1 MNKFRFLVAP
11 ILISLLLLISCN
23 EPAEYISLYAGTTPM
38 ITIETENGSKTIKP
52 QSLFLQIT
60 GDGIEFLDES
70 YDFKITD
77 ENEQSITMSTSIPI
91 NDDLTVDNLVYDRS
105 TGDITLGVKNIDDH
119 FTLEKYDR
127 MIERKVQE
135 YVEVK
140 LTSDIS
146 HLSDNQK
153 EMLKLLFQVADIM
166 DDIYWSQ
173 VFPEKDAVL
182 SGIMD
187 PNLAKFFKINYG
199 PWERLNGDLP
209 FMQGYGEK
217 PPGSGFYPVDMTV
230 QEFNALE
237 DNDKSSLYTLIR
249 RDEAGNLK
257 VVPYHEAYATR
268 VARAAELIK
277 NAAALAE
284 NPGFKKYLE
293 LRAEALL
300 TDNYYP
306 SDLAWMDMKDN
317 AIDFIAG
324 PIENYEDKLFN
335 YKAAHESFIL
345 IRDTV
350 WSEKLGFVAGLLP
363 QLQKDLPVSPE
374 YKKEVPGSSS
384 DLGVYDAIYY
394 AGDCNAGS
402 KTIAINLPN
411 DERVQAVKGSRKLQL
426 KNSIRYKFE
435 EILVPISNVL
445 IAEDQRSYI
454 KFDAFF
460 ENVMYHEVAH
470 GLGLNQTINGKGTVR
485 QALKEQSS
493 ALEEGKAD
501 ILGLYLIT
509 RLKEMGI
516 TPEKDLMDNYVTF
529 MAGIF
534 RSVRFGAASAHGKAN
549 MVRFYYFQEKGAFTR
564 DPETGTYRINFERM
578 QEAMNDLAG
587 MILMIQGN
595 GDYDAAKTLID
606 EKGYIRDELKD
617 DLSKLSNLNIPID
630 IVFNQGPEVLGL

>member
-1 MNKFRFLVAP
+1 MNKLKVFIVP
-11 ILISLLLLISCN
+11 MLISLLILGGCN
-23 EPAEYISLYAGTTPM
+23 EPAEYISLYAGTSPM
-38 ITIETENGSKTIKP
+38 ITIENENSTKIIKP

-60 GDGIEFLDES
+60 ADAIEFNDNS
-70 YDFKITD
+70 YDYSISGED
-77 ENEQSITMSTSIPI
+77 DQSVTMTTNLPI
-91 NDDLTVDNLVYDRS
+91 NDDLIVDNMVYDRS
-105 TGDITLGVKNIDDH
+105 LGNITLGIKNIENH
-119 FTLEKYDR
+119 ITLEKYDQ

-140 LTSDIS
+140 LASDIS

-153 EMLKLLFQVADIM
+153 EMLRLLFQVADIM
-166 DDIYWSQ
+166 EDIYWSQ
-173 VFPEKDAVL
+173 AFPDKDAVL
-182 SGIMD
+182 AGIMD

-217 PPGSGFYPVDMTV
+217 PAGSGFYPVDMTV
-230 QEFNALE
+230 QEFDAL
-237 DNDKSSLYTLIR
+237 DNKDKTSLYTLIQ
-249 RDEAGNLK
+249 RDEQGNLK
-257 VVPYHEAYATR
+257 VVPYHVAYASEVT
-268 VARAAELIK
+268 RAAELIK
-277 NAAALAE
+277 KAAALAE
-284 NPGFKKYLE
+284 DPGFKHYLE

-300 TDNYYP
+300 TDDYYP
-306 SDLAWMDMKDN
+306 SDLAWMDMKNND
-317 AIDFIAG
+317 IDFIAG

-335 YKAAHESFIL
+335 YKAAHESFLL

-350 WSEKLGFVAGLLP
+350 WSEKLGFIAGLLP
-363 QLQKDLPVSPE
+363 QLQKDLPVSAT

-384 DLGVYDAIYY
+384 DLGVYDAVYY

-411 DERVQAVKGSRKLQL
+411 DERIQAVKGSRKLQL

-435 EILVPISNVL
+435 EILVPISNIL
-445 IAEDQRSYI
+445 IAEDQRVYI

-485 QALKEQSS
+485 EALKEQSS

-534 RSVRFGAASAHGKAN
+534 RSVRFGAASSHGKAN
-549 MVRFYYFQEKGAFTR
+549 MVRFYYFQEKGAFSR
-564 DPETGTYRINFERM
+564 DPETGTYRVNFEKM
-578 QEAMNDLAG
+578 QEAVNELAE
-587 MILMIQGN
+587 MILTIQGD
-595 GDYDAAKTLID
+595 GDYNAARALIE
-606 EKGYIRDELKD
+606 EKGYIRDELKE
-617 DLSKLSNLNIPID
+617 DLSRLSQLNIPVD
-630 IVFNQGPEVLGL
+630 IIFNQGPEVLGL